1 MFFKKNGA
9 FKEIE
14 NVGVVRT
21 QLTNQDL
28 NNINTNGFY
37 YAIGNDTCTNKPTSD
52 YDNTYWILKVEA
64 LANNRIIQYFSNI
77 NYDRIWYRVY
87 SGTAWGSWHEMAL
100 TEQITAIQDVIP
112 SGASSSDKLAL
123 SSDVTNVLKKKTYY
137 GSQSIDIKY
146 SGRMVIIYS
155 SLYASSAGCY
165 LLLSNYNQ
173 VGSLVKLGGGNNF
186 YVSLVHKSDGVD
198 TATIDIQNNYGWTVI
213 YL

>member
-1 MFFKKNGA
+1 MFLKQNNK

-14 NVGVVRT
+14 NVGVVRI

-37 YAIGNDTCTNKPTSD
+37 YSNGNDTCTNKPTSD

-112 SGASSSDKLAL
+112 SGASSSDKLTLA
-123 SSDVTNVLKKKTYY
+123 SDVANLIKKGVYY
-137 GSQSIDIKY
+137 GPQSIDIVY
-146 SGRMVIIYS
+146 NGRMAMIYS
-155 SLYASSAGCY
+155 SEYADSAGCY
-165 LLLSNYNQ
+165 MLLSNYNQ
-173 VGSLVKLGGGNNF
+173 VGTLVKLGGGNNF
-186 YVSLVHKSDGVD
+186 SVSLTHKSNGVD
-198 TATIDIQNNYGWTVI
+198 TATIDIQENYRWTVI